1 MNNKKYTEEMLTA
14 LREGLRTEMSE
25 KRYRHTCE
33 VEKMAA
39 RIGEIYLPDKVDML
53 RAAAL
58 LHDITKEKSVEDQI
72 KICEAF
78 DTKVSDED
86 RKAPKLFHAKTAAL
100 LIPVKYPELADEEI
114 ISAVRWHTTGR
125 ANMTLSEKIIYLSDY
140 IDMSRKYDDCVKLR
154 EMFWSD
160 GLSSMSKDERDAHLR
175 DVLISS
181 YDITIRGLLD
191 DGKLIDENTIQAR
204 NFLVFKKMS

>member
-14 LREGLRTEMSE
+14 LREGLHTEMSE
-25 KRYRHTCE
+25 KRYHHTCE

-58 LHDITKEKSVEDQI
+58 LHDITKERSVEDQI

-78 DTKVSDED
+78 GAKVSDED

-100 LIPVKYPELADEEI
+100 LIPVKYPEFADEEI

-125 ANMTLSEKIIYLSDY
+125 ANMTIAEKIIYLSDY
-140 IDMSRKYDDCVKLR
+140 IDMSRKYEDCVKLR

-160 GLSSMSKDERDAHLR
+160 DLSSMSKEKRDAHLR

-204 NFLVFKKMS
+204 NFLVLEKMS